1 MISLRSAALL
11 VAACLC
17 GTALA
22 GEAKIPRAA
31 LAGVEKGEATILL
44 VRLAEPDVV
53 LPRSASMAEAARRTA
68 RNTLKDRLEAS
79 VVDSGVERLRR
90 YEQLPMLAVRVR
102 SADALRR
109 LAASEDVLEIYEDVR
124 LYAILDQSL
133 AQIGRPVAVAKG
145 QLGSGTAIAVID
157 TGVDYTRSEF
167 GACTAPG
174 VPAGCRVAHARDF
187 ASEDGLRDAN
197 GHGTAVAAIAAA
209 TAPGA
214 AILALDVFDG
224 SSASS
229 VDVVEAIDWAIAN
242 RSAYNIV
249 ALNLSLGGTAKFT
262 SPCATGNPFRAALQG
277 ARAVG
282 IVAYVASGNSAYSD
296 GLAMPACTP
305 EAESVGAVYDAN
317 VGGLAWSACTDS
329 TTAADKVACFSNS
342 ASFLDLLAPGALIT
356 AGGSTGGGTSYAAP
370 HAAGAHAVLRA
381 ARPAEGAE
389 GAAGRLAGYGV
400 AVTDARNGFSRPRI
414 DLAAALDFPAN
425 DDFAAARVLA
435 GANGSASGSNV
446 LATAE
451 SGEPGHAG
459 AGPARSVWWTWAAPA
474 GGDAVFETTGSG
486 FDTVLAAYT
495 GNGVGGLTPVAAN
508 DNAVA
513 GQTASRIAFRARAG
527 TTYRLAVAGNGGATG
542 SIALAWRLSEPL
554 ADLAITLVDSP
565 DPVVAGSDV
574 TYTATVLNNGPS
586 VAESVLL
593 NFTIP
598 SGVTVRSAS
607 DGCTIAVTAVACPLG
622 DLAVGQ
628 SLVRQLVV
636 TTGAAGSATVVANT
650 AGTWSDPQGSNDSAT
665 AATTITMPAS
675 EGASEDVPL
684 PAWSL
689 LLLALALGRGIAGR
703 RS

>member
-1 MISLRSAALL
+1 MISLRPAALL
-11 VAACLC
+11 VASCVC
-17 GTALA
+17 GGTLA
-22 GEAKIPRAA
+22 SEGKIPRAA
-31 LAGVEKGEATILL
+31 LAGVEKGEATVLL
-44 VRLAEPDVV
+44 VRLAEPDVL
-53 LPRSASMAEAARRTA
+53 LPQSASMAEAVRRVA
-68 RNTLKDRLEAS
+68 RNTVKDRLEAS
-79 VVDSGVERLRR
+79 VADSGVERIRR

-124 LYAILDQSL
+124 LFPILEQSL
-133 AQIGRPVAVAKG
+133 PQIGRPVAVAKG
-145 QLGSGTAIAVID
+145 QLGAGTAVAVID

-167 GACTAPG
+167 GGCTAPG
-174 VPAGCRVAHARDF
+174 VPAGCRVAYAGDF
-187 ASEDGLRDAN
+187 ATDDGVRDAN
-197 GHGTAVAAIAAA
+197 GHGTVVAAIAAS

-224 SSASS
+224 GSASS
-229 VDVVEAIDWAIAN
+229 VDVVEAIDWAIGN
-242 RSAYNIV
+242 RTTYNIV

-262 SPCATGNPFRAALQG
+262 SPCTTGNPFRAALQG
-277 ARAVG
+277 ARSVG

-317 VGGLAWSACTDS
+317 VGGVTWSACTDS
-329 TTAADKVACFSNS
+329 TTTADKVACFSNS

-389 GAAGRLAGYGV
+389 GATGRLASYGV
-400 AVTDARNGFSRPRI
+400 AVTDVRNGLSRPRI
-414 DLAAALDFPAN
+414 NLAAALDFPGN
-425 DDFAAARVLA
+425 DDFIAALTLV
-435 GANGSASGSNV
+435 GTSGSVNGSNV
-446 LATAE
+446 LATVE
-451 SGEPGHAG
+451 SGEPSHAG
-459 AGPARSVWWTWAAPA
+459 ASPVRSVWWTWTAPT

-495 GNGVGGLTPVAAN
+495 GNSVGGLTLVKANNNAAT
-508 DNAVA
+508 
-513 GQTASRIAFRARAG
+513 GQTASRIAFRASAG
-527 TTYRLAVAGNGGATG
+527 MTYRLAVAGSGGATG
-542 SIALAWRLSEPL
+542 SIALAWSLSQPV
-554 ADLAITLVDSP
+554 ADLAVTLVDSP

-598 SGVTVRSAS
+598 SGVSVRSAS

-622 DLAVGQ
+622 DLTVGQ
-628 SLVRQLVV
+628 SLVRQVVV

-650 AGTWSDPQGSNDSAT
+650 AGTWSDPQGSNDSAA
-665 AATTITMPAS
+665 AATTITMPAAD
-675 EGASEDVPL
+675 GASEEVPL

-689 LLLALALGRGIAGR
+689 LLLALALGRGISGR
-703 RS
+703 RN